1 MKHPVD
7 TAGKRSLASLADGGL
22 SGEEV
27 IMTQQM
33 KIMAALD
40 AAANE
45 LAAAPPVA
53 WAGWIAYFLEELE
66 LADDGTAV
74 ATGDYDD
81 MLNEISATIA
91 HRIARGGW

>member
-1 MKHPVD
+1 MRTRMLLTIGGLAMVFACLALIGMVGTAARD
-7 TAGKRSLASLADGGL
+7 TAARALAEAPLGGW
-22 SGEEV
+22 
-27 IMTQQM
+27 
-33 KIMAALD
+33 
-40 AAANE
+40 
-45 LAAAPPVA
+45 P
-53 WAGWIAYFLEELE
+53 GWIAYFLEELE